1 MPDLLVIDD
10 TPITTNEQNAHNTH
24 KPGRKPQT
32 KENRKDHK
40 MKKLVLAA
48 AATLITV
55 SAYANPVAIQDK
67 TQLVDF
73 NSSRTADSR

>member
-1 MPDLLVIDD
+1 
-10 TPITTNEQNAHNTH
+10 
-24 KPGRKPQT
+24 
-32 KENRKDHK
+32 

-67 TQLVDF
+67 TQLTDF

>member
-1 MPDLLVIDD
+1 
-10 TPITTNEQNAHNTH
+10 
-24 KPGRKPQT
+24 
-32 KENRKDHK
+32 

-55 SAYANPVAIQDK
+55 SAYANPVFIQDK
-67 TQLVDF
+67 TQLSDF

>member
-1 MPDLLVIDD
+1 
-10 TPITTNEQNAHNTH
+10 
-24 KPGRKPQT
+24 
-32 KENRKDHK
+32 
-40 MKKLVLAA
+40 MKTLILTGAA
-48 AATLITV
+48 ALITV